1 MHYFEGMFA
10 HEPAP
15 DVKAMTEHELDRFAV
30 GECLDN
36 ALLAAF
42 HESGHAVAGHIL
54 GHRALRLSWMA
65 MEIFQSQRGPSSVRL
80 ATMAGRMSLTVEAA
94 R

>member
-30 GECLDN
+30 GECLDK
-36 ALLAAF
+36 ALLAAL

-54 GHRALRLSWMA
+54 GHPCTKIVMDGDGNIPIPEGTFTRS
-65 MEIFQSQRGPSSVRL
+65 
-80 ATMAGRMSLTVEAA
+80 AGDDGGAYVLDS
-94 R
+94 

>member
-1 MHYFEGMFA
+1 MNYFEGMFA
-10 HEPAP
+10 HESAP
-15 DVKAMTEHELDRFAV
+15 DAKAMTEHELFLFAM

-54 GHRALRLSWMA
+54 GHPCTKIVMDGYGNIPIP
-65 MEIFQSQRGPSSVRL
+65 EGPSPVRL
-80 ATMAGRMSLTVEAA
+80 TTMAGRMSLTVEAA